1 MLRFC
6 PYIPVFRDLLARDK
20 RQEPNPQEL
29 EHLHNLLSYRK
40 HSYIPPQFQSASQ
53 LNLIMP
59 SIKREVLPPDHC
71 KRTQAPFQSKSD
83 SADMDCSLSIMQ
95 FLCHIPQA
103 QNGFQ
108 PFPCEQKHHLS
119 PDLCFVRSVYMHV
132 HKGKAPSLNKQHSF
146 ASVLLNGR
154 FWHCNKQHQNNS
166 DNTVM
171 PFQHQK
177 KHPQYLC
184 RENTASTLQLQFL
197 CYCF

>member
-1 MLRFC
+1 MATSFARRRLLIASSFLHSDSRTSARSAQRMLRFC

-71 KRTQAPFQSKSD
+71 KRTQAPFQSKSG

-103 QNGFQ
+103 QNGISSH
-108 PFPCEQKHHLS
+108 FPANRNITYLRIFVLS
-119 PDLCFVRSVYMHV
+119 DQYTCTFT
-132 HKGKAPSLNKQHSF
+132 KGKR
-146 ASVLLNGR
+146 LL
-154 FWHCNKQHQNNS
+154 
-166 DNTVM
+166 
-171 PFQHQK
+171 
-177 KHPQYLC
+177 
-184 RENTASTLQLQFL
+184 
-197 CYCF
+197 